1 MKNFQSKYR
10 REGEIITKKQKVSI
24 IIFIIILISTLFI
37 ASIATYEK
45 KSMYSKR
52 DNETYIIKTVERIQ
66 PFNFDYGYGVV
77 IWCISFAVILII
89 LYICLKRKIKREYNI
104 NIVQKIILAITV
116 PLIIFIIA
124 LGIDIGED
132 IWFLWVILLI
142 IVTIFEYDLFGNRKI
157 ISAIINIDFKTFVK
171 IGLVLIVLFFAIGTL
186 GYNIKSF
193 FKVSSSRTTELI
205 YNLHQKDNYS
215 GGKFDI
221 YLKEKPGNWLLNIV
235 CSIMNR

>member
-1 MKNFQSKYR
+1 M
-10 REGEIITKKQKVSI
+10 TKKQKVSI
-24 IIFIIILISTLFI
+24 IIFIIIILISTLFI

-45 KSMYSKR
+45 KIMYSKE

-66 PFNFDYGYGVV
+66 PFNFYYDGVV
-77 IWCISFAVILII
+77 IWCISFIIILII

-104 NIVQKIILAITV
+104 NIMQKIILAITI
-116 PLIIFIIA
+116 PLIIFTIA
-124 LGIDIGED
+124 LGTEENA
-132 IWFLWVILLI
+132 WSLWVILLI

-186 GYNIKSF
+186 GYNIRPF
-193 FKVSSSRTTELI
+193 LKVSSSRTTEWI

-221 YLKEKPGNWLLNIV
+221 DLYLKEEPGNWLLNIV

>member
-1 MKNFQSKYR
+1 M
-10 REGEIITKKQKVSI
+10 TKKQKLSI
-24 IIFIIILISTLFI
+24 IIFIIVLISTLFI

-45 KSMYSKR
+45 GSMYGKML
-52 DNETYIIKTVERIQ
+52 NGTYIIKTVERIQ
-66 PFNFDYGYGVV
+66 PFNFDYNYGVATI
-77 IWCISFAVILII
+77 IWCISFIIMLII

-104 NIVQKIILAITV
+104 NIMQKIILAIAV
-116 PLIIFIIA
+116 PLIIFTIA
-124 LGIDIGED
+124 LGTGENV
-132 IWFLWVILLI
+132 WFLWAILLI

-186 GYNIKSF
+186 GYNIKPF
-193 FKVSSSRTTELI
+193 FKVSSSRTTEWI

-221 YLKEKPGNWLLNIV
+221 YLKEKPGNWLLNLV
-235 CSIMNR
+235 CLIMNK

>member
-1 MKNFQSKYR
+1 M
-10 REGEIITKKQKVSI
+10 TKKQKVSI

-77 IWCISFAVILII
+77 IWCISFAVTLII

-116 PLIIFIIA
+116 PLIIFTIA

-142 IVTIFEYDLFGNRKI
+142 IVTIFEYDLFGNGKI
-157 ISAIINIDFKTFVK
+157 MLAIIKIDFKTFVK

-186 GYNIKSF
+186 GYNIRPF
-193 FKVSSSRTTELI
+193 LKVSSSRTTEWI

-221 YLKEKPGNWLLNIV
+221 DLYLKEEPGNWLLNLV
-235 CSIMNR
+235 CLIMNR

>member
-24 IIFIIILISTLFI
+24 IISIIILISTLFI

-45 KSMYSKR
+45 NSMYSKR

-66 PFNFDYGYGVV
+66 PFNFDYNYGVV
-77 IWCISFAVILII
+77 IWCISFIIILII

-104 NIVQKIILAITV
+104 NIVQKIILAIAV
-116 PLIIFIIA
+116 PLIIFTIA
-124 LGIDIGED
+124 LGTGENV
-132 IWFLWVILLI
+132 WFLWVILLI
-142 IVTIFEYDLFGNRKI
+142 IVTIFEYDLFGNGKI
-157 ISAIINIDFKTFVK
+157 MLAIIKIDFKTFIK

-186 GYNIKSF
+186 GYNIKPF

-221 YLKEKPGNWLLNIV
+221 YLKEKPGNWLLNLV
-235 CSIMNR
+235 CLIMNK